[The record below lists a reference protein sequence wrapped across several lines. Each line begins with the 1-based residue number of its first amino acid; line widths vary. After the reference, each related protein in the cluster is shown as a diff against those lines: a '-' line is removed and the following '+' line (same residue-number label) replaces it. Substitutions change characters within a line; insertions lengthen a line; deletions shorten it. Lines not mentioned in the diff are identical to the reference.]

1 MSRFIKTA
9 EAIAAE
15 TGRKIDVNESIRILQ
30 SQIVERP
37 TASCIC
43 ENIIVD
49 QFNKGDALCQAFCN
63 RTISAGNLPLTP
75 WTLISCCCSWSGC
88 LGCCVIFCLP
98 DLHCYNEVCITFGG
112 ACQCCLS
119 CMTWTIG
126 PGSTTCNLWSPAN
139 LNCTWRVRSRD
150 FCCDNLG
157 YGAAGI
163 GTNTIFCCCT
173 TDCCFLTMG
182 YECAPGA
189 GCFGLSG
196 FDITLSPVRSGTVCS
211 CTCSSW
217 TANIKLWTTCG
228 CGLLCK
234 EYDAMWAQQSE
245 NLCACG
251 GHYWPSDA
259 NDTCGLNKII
269 MCQNIPICNVCS
281 CNSTPYGYWAIYG
294 RKR

>member
-9 EAIAAE
+9 EEISSGQQDIS
-15 TGRKIDVNESIRILQ
+15 TNDILNL
-30 SQIVERP
+30 INERP
-37 TASCIC
+37 TAYCIC
-43 ENIIVD
+43 KDIIVD
-49 QFNKGDALCQAFCN
+49 QFSKGDALCQAFCN

-98 DLHCYNEVCITFGG
+98 NLHCYNEVCIRFGG

-126 PGSTTCNLWSPAN
+126 PGSAACNRTPATS
-139 LNCTWRVRSRD
+139 NCPWRVRSRD

-189 GCFGLSG
+189 GTVGLSG
-196 FDITLSPVRSGTVCS
+196 FDIRLSPIRSGYVCS
-211 CTCSSW
+211 LSCSSW
-217 TANIKLWTTCG
+217 TANINLWTTCG

-234 EYDAMWAQQSE
+234 EYDAMWSSPP
-245 NLCACG
+245 NCCG
-251 GHYWPSDA
+251 GQYWAYSSDSCA
-259 NDTCGLNKII
+259 LNKII
-269 MCQNIPICNVCS
+269 MCQNIPICNIQS
-281 CNSTPYGYWAIYG
+281 SASSPYGYWAIYG